1 MPPQSHCTL
10 PSSWLIQ
17 AARESCVRNVLR
29 GIVPAL
35 LCCGAAVSAQEV
47 TPPPLLTDSAPA
59 LLSVPALKPVD
70 LEILAP
76 LNSKTSK
83 IGEMFPIK
91 LSAPLMLGDRV
102 IVPAGAK
109 GEGEVIH
116 AAKARAA
123 GKPGELIL
131 AARYIDHEGQRVRLR
146 SFSFGP
152 SSTGKSHVDT
162 ANAINVASAVAP
174 IVPVVLFIV
183 GGQVDVPAGTAAH
196 AKLAEPLNVPAAPK
210 VSTPEEKTP

>member
-1 MPPQSHCTL
+1 M
-10 PSSWLIQ
+10 
-17 AARESCVRNVLR
+17 CVRNGLR
-29 GIVPAL
+29 GFVAAM
-35 LCCGAAVSAQEV
+35 LCCGAAVSAQDA
-47 TPPPLLTDSAPA
+47 PPLPNVADPAPA
-59 LLSVPALKPVD
+59 ALSVPALTPVD

-91 LSAPLMLGDRV
+91 LSAPLMLGDQV
-102 IVPAGAK
+102 IIPAGAT

-131 AARYIDHEGQRVRLR
+131 AARYIEHEGQRIRLR
-146 SFSFGP
+146 SFNFGP
-152 SSTGKSHVDT
+152 ASTGKSHVDT
-162 ANAINVASAVAP
+162 AHAINVASAAVP

-196 AKLAEPLNVPAAPK
+196 AKLAEPLSVPAVPE